1 MTFTCGSILQVEVF
15 ITPQSLTFSTAV
27 FLTCACTYIRKVP
40 QFIVKCLE
48 IETKVGKIVLN
59 IVTFCNW
66 SKISFIYT
74 KRINSTGIR
83 VHSISYGR
91 HIVLP
96 TKPKKSASKSAQEN
110 RNLLPTSSRKI
121 TCNGR
126 HFLYGREAT
135 LFYQK
140 TQFLCS
146 LPLTVANQLGV
157 LPSGSGFDATSGTA
171 RF

>member
-83 VHSISYGR
+83 VHSVSYGR
-91 HIVLP
+91 HIVLQ
-96 TKPKKSASKSAQEN
+96 TKRKKICIKIGPGKSKSFANIVKKNYTQRPPFSLRKGSNSFLPEN
-110 RNLLPTSSRKI
+110 PIS
-121 TCNGR
+121 
-126 HFLYGREAT
+126 
-135 LFYQK
+135 LFPP
-140 TQFLCS
+140 LNCS
-146 LPLTVANQLGV
+146 EP
-157 LPSGSGFDATSGTA
+157 A
-171 RF
+171 RRVTERFRI

>member
-15 ITPQSLTFSTAV
+15 IMPQTLTFSTAV

-40 QFIVKCLE
+40 QFIVKCME

-83 VHSISYGR
+83 VHSVSYGR

-96 TKPKKSASKSAQEN
+96 TKPKKSASKSAQEKSKSFAN
-110 RNLLPTSSRKI
+110 IVEKNYMQRPPFPLRKGSNSFLPEYPISFFPPL
-121 TCNGR
+121 N
-126 HFLYGREAT
+126 
-135 LFYQK
+135 
-140 TQFLCS
+140 CS
-146 LPLTVANQLGV
+146 DSAMRVTE
-157 LPSGSGFDATSGTA
+157 
-171 RF
+171 RFRI